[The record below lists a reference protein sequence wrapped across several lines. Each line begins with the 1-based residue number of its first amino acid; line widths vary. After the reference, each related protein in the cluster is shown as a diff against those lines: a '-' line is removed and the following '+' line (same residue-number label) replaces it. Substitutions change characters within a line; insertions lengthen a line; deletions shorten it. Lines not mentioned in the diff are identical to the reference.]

1 MLSVH
6 QAQWDNN
13 THCATLNK
21 TFHYS
26 SNISNSLQL
35 QFAFK
40 TPISSHWLYTAL
52 HHTIPYC

>member
-1 MLSVH
+1 MPSVH
-6 QAQWDNN
+6 QAQWDNH

-35 QFAFK
+35 MLALK
-40 TPISSHWLYTAL
+40 TSPWFYTAVK
-52 HHTIPYC
+52 HIMPHC